1 MTRQWY
7 TTRRR
12 GCILR
17 RPEGPRA
24 RSRFPLR
31 ARSRGDATLL
41 SRPPRAHR
49 DRRGQGRAHRLLLG
63 RRPPSRRLVRA
74 GARRGPRAA
83 AEGCTGP
90 LSHRLRRR
98 ELARRARGRPALGRG
113 ARAHA
118 VRRDAELVL
127 RARSRR
133 PRDRA
138 LRRSWNLSPARDAIR
153 ARVDEPA
160 AQGMSRRTSE
170 QNERVVFLVID
181 RRPAIVPLPR
191 RHAFDRP
198 DRLDG
203 RLESHTQSVEARP
216 RVRHSPRS
224 TRRSASAASIA
235 CRRWGGST
243 GFATQSNAPNAR
255 LRLASSAFVR
265 SCTMTTLTSGARAT
279 IVGSTPT
286 PLSPAISTS
295 SSTMW
300 GARSTT

>member
-12 GCILR
+12 GCIRR

-153 ARVDEPA
+153 ARV
-160 AQGMSRRTSE
+160 
-170 QNERVVFLVID
+170 
-181 RRPAIVPLPR
+181 
-191 RHAFDRP
+191 
-198 DRLDG
+198 
-203 RLESHTQSVEARP
+203 
-216 RVRHSPRS
+216 RHSPRS

-243 GFATQSNAPNAR
+243 GFVTQSNAPNAR

-265 SCTMTTLTSGARAT
+265 SCTMTTLTSGADRK
-279 IVGSTPT
+279 STRLNSSHLGISYAVFCLKKKT
-286 PLSPAISTS
+286 LS
-295 SSTMW
+295 
-300 GARSTT
+300 